1 MQSLSLY
8 ELTGLVR
15 DTIACSLDQ
24 EYWLVAELSEV
35 RVGTNGHCYL
45 EFVEKSRRGGALLA
59 KARGHIWKSTYQL
72 LAPYFEKATGTPLV
86 PGLQVRVLVSITFH
100 ELYGFALSVCD
111 IDPSYTLGESARQ
124 RKEIL
129 DRLEAEGVLT
139 LNKELSL
146 PRLLQRIAIISSPT
160 AAGFGDFC
168 QQLAESS
175 YRFTLGLYEATMQGE
190 KAESTIIEAL
200 NRIAADESLWD
211 AVVIIRG
218 GGATSE
224 LSCFD
229 TYGLATNVA
238 QFPLPVFT
246 GIGHERDESI
256 LDCVAHTRFK
266 TPTAVAAYLITRQQ
280 EEAELL
286 EQFSQRLTGAATTL
300 LKDAAHRL
308 QMHSL
313 RLQTATRRHTVHE
326 RERQMLLTTRLAVQ
340 THRQITS
347 WHSLLTD
354 IAQRIRPAALRR
366 IKNERQNIRL
376 RESLLQMASPD
387 RILQMGYSLTLH
399 RGKAVRNAETLKA
412 GDIIITRVANGTL
425 QSVVCETPTE
435 QDTKAT

>member
-15 DTIACSLDQ
+15 DTIACSLDR

-59 KARGHIWKSTYQL
+59 KARGNIWKSTYQL
-72 LAPYFEKATGTPLV
+72 LAPYFEKTTGTPLV
-86 PGLQVRVLVSITFH
+86 AGLQVRVLVSITFH
-100 ELYGFALSVCD
+100 ELYGFALSVSD
-111 IDPSYTLGESARQ
+111 IDSSYTLGESARQ

-168 QQLAESS
+168 QQLAESP
-175 YRFTLGLYEATMQGE
+175 YRFTLGLYEAVMQGE

-200 NRIAADESLWD
+200 NRIAEDESLWD
-211 AVVIIRG
+211 VVVIIRG

-229 TYGLATNVA
+229 TYELATNVA
-238 QFPLPVFT
+238 QFPLPIFT

-286 EQFSQRLTGAATTL
+286 EQFSQRLTRAATTC
-300 LKDAAHRL
+300 LKDEAHRL
-308 QMHSL
+308 QMHTL
-313 RLQTATRRHTVHE
+313 RLQTATRRHTAHA
-326 RERQMLLTTRLAVQ
+326 RERQMWLATRLAVQ
-340 THRQITS
+340 IHRQISS
-347 WHSLLTD
+347 WHSMLTD
-354 IAQRIRPAALRR
+354 MAQRIRPAALRR
-366 IKNERQNIRL
+366 IENERQNIRL
-376 RESLLQMASPD
+376 RESVLQMASPE

-399 RGKAVRNAETLKA
+399 QGKAVRNAATLKA
-412 GDIIITRVANGTL
+412 GDIITTHVANGTL
-425 QSVVCETPTE
+425 QSVVCETPTK
-435 QDTKAT
+435 QDTMAT